1 MGHVNVGLIGYK
13 FMGKAHSNAYKSV
26 GMFFPLQNRV
36 VMKAICGRDE
46 AAVRKAAETWG
57 WESYETDWKKLVGR
71 KDIDVVD
78 VSTPGNLHAEMAIAA
93 ARAGKH
99 VVCEKPLANSLAEAR
114 RMEKA
119 AAKAG
124 VKNMVFYNYR
134 RVPAVAF
141 ARRMIRE
148 GKLGDIYHFRGA
160 YLQDWI
166 TDPEFPLVWRLDKK
180 VAGSGA
186 LGDIGA
192 HIIDLA
198 LFLVGEIAEVVA
210 DMKTFIKK
218 RPLPRSGSAFF
229 AEKKTGPPQLGT
241 VTVDDAATILA
252 RFRSGAMG
260 TFTATRFATGRKN
273 ANQFEIYGSRGAL
286 AFNLEALNE
295 LYHYSKDDAATEQGF
310 KKILVTDSAH
320 PYIGAWWPP
329 GHIIGYEHTFTN
341 ALSDFFR
348 CLETGEPISPDFSEG
363 VAVQAVLDAVEKSA
377 FRGRW
382 VSVVSVG

>member
-1 MGHVNVGLIGYK
+1 MTTWNVGLIGYK

-26 GMFFPLQNRV
+26 GMFFPLKNRV

-57 WESYETDWKKLVGR
+57 WESYETDWKKLIR
-71 KDIDVVD
+71 RSDIDVID

-99 VVCEKPLANSLAEAR
+99 VLCEKPLANSLDEAR
-114 RMEKA
+114 RMQKA
-119 AAKAG
+119 VEKAG
-124 VKNMVFYNYR
+124 VKNMVFFNYR
-134 RVPAVAF
+134 RVPAVNF
-141 ARRMIRE
+141 ARRLIRE
-148 GKLGDIYHFRGA
+148 GKLGEIYHFRGA

-166 TDPEFPLVWRLDKK
+166 TDPEFPLVWRLDKD

-192 HIIDLA
+192 HILDLA
-198 LFLVGEIAEVVA
+198 LFLIGDITEVVA

-218 RPLPRSGSAFF
+218 RPLLESGSAFF
-229 AEKKTGPPQLGT
+229 AKKKAGPQRLGD

-252 RFRSGAMG
+252 RFRNGAMG

-273 ANQFEIYGSRGAL
+273 ANQFEIYGSRGSV
-286 AFNLEALNE
+286 AFNLESLND
-295 LYHYSKDDAATEQGF
+295 LYLYSKDDAATEQGF
-310 KKILVTDSAH
+310 RKILVTDSAH

-348 CLETGEPISPDFSEG
+348 ALETGESVSPDFKDG
-363 VAVQAVLDAVEKSA
+363 VAVQAVLAAVEKSA
-377 FRGRW
+377 SRGRW
-382 VSVVSVG
+382 TKVAD

>member
-1 MGHVNVGLIGYK
+1 MGTWNVGLIGYK

-26 GMFFPLQNRV
+26 GMFFPLKNRV

-46 AAVRKAAETWG
+46 AGVRKAAETWG
-57 WESYETDWKKLVGR
+57 WESYETDWKKLIR
-71 KDIDVVD
+71 RRDIDVID

-93 ARAGKH
+93 AKAGKH

-114 RMEKA
+114 SMQKA
-119 AAKAG
+119 VEKAG
-124 VKNMVFYNYR
+124 VKNMVFFNYR
-134 RVPAVAF
+134 RVPAVNF
-141 ARRMIRE
+141 ARRLIRE

-192 HIIDLA
+192 HILDLA
-198 LFLVGEIAEVVA
+198 LFLIGDITEVVA

-218 RPLPRSGSAFF
+218 RPLLESGSAFF
-229 AEKKTGPPQLGT
+229 AKKKAGPQRLGD

-252 RFRSGAMG
+252 RFRNGAMG

-273 ANQFEIYGSRGAL
+273 ANQFEIYGSRGSL
-286 AFNLEALNE
+286 AFNLESLNE
-295 LYHYSKDDAATEQGF
+295 LYLYSKDDAATEQGF
-310 KKILVTDSAH
+310 RKILVTDSAH

-348 CLETGEPISPDFSEG
+348 ALETDESVSPDFKDG

-377 FRGRW
+377 SRGRW
-382 VSVVSVG
+382 TKIES